1 MLSLSPRD
9 FGRTVAWVG
18 SMGRRQKIIE
28 TVEHKNFE
36 FDYFRNVIF
45 YRGRI
50 IHLTPHEADILR
62 VLLNNRG
69 RTTSLESLIQ
79 SVYGQREPETAAT
92 SIRVAIYSLRKKL
105 DGTGVE
111 IRAQYKVGYEVQA
124 AEVPE
129 LNRRLSDKILLALN
143 QAEEMSERAIVERLR
158 AALQL
163 AEESQQ
169 RVRKIHPT
177 NEQRVFHAHD

>member
-1 MLSLSPRD
+1 
-9 FGRTVAWVG
+9 
-18 SMGRRQKIIE
+18 MGRRQKL
-28 TVEHKNFE
+28 VDKAEHKNFE

-45 YRGRI
+45 YRGEL

-69 RTTSLESLIQ
+69 RTTSLESLIG
-79 SVYGQREPETAAT
+79 SVYGAREPDTAAT

-124 AEVPE
+124 GEVPE

-143 QAEEMSERAIVERLR
+143 QAAEMGERAIVERLR
-158 AALQL
+158 AALEL
-163 AEESQQ
+163 AEESQK
-169 RVRKIHPT
+169 RAPKVSPAG
-177 NEQRVFHAHD
+177 EQRALQELP

>member
-1 MLSLSPRD
+1 
-9 FGRTVAWVG
+9 
-18 SMGRRQKIIE
+18 MGRRQKLIE
-28 TVEHKNFE
+28 KADHKNFE
-36 FDYFRNVIF
+36 FDYIRNVIF

-143 QAEEMSERAIVERLR
+143 QAEELHENAIIERLK
-158 AALQL
+158 AALHL

-169 RVRKIHPT
+169 RLRKVKQT
-177 NEQRVFHAHD
+177 SEQRALQVQE

>member
-1 MLSLSPRD
+1 
-9 FGRTVAWVG
+9 
-18 SMGRRQKIIE
+18 MGRRQKIIE
-28 TVEHKNFE
+28 KADHKNFE

-45 YRGRI
+45 FRGRL

-69 RTTSLESLIQ
+69 RTSSLELLIQ
-79 SVYGQREPETAAT
+79 SVYGAREPETAAT

-105 DGTGVE
+105 EGTGVE
-111 IRAQYKVGYEVQA
+111 IRAQYKVGYEVKA
-124 AEVPE
+124 AQVPE

-143 QAEEMSERAIVERLR
+143 QADELGERAIVDRLR

-169 RVRKIHPT
+169 RARKVG
-177 NEQRVFHAHD
+177 EQRALQESG